1 VTSIIEQLKIL
12 VTFIIL
18 LELKV
23 IKVQLYIE
31 ISRIT
36 TLNFQ

>member
-36 TLNFQ
+36 MLNFQ